1 MTPPKHRNHE
11 NHEQHTRHRF
21 FTRLYFFH
29 VYNNYELHRVHGHII
44 CNVHHLIRA
53 SFLRSRVETR
63 EGLMIESA
71 LQRLDGR
78 WIDDGLVVRFG
89 QNGTDAV
96 DEYVTQRL

>member
-1 MTPPKHRNHE
+1 MYIFSMCIMITSSIAPIAS
-11 NHEQHTRHRF
+11 TCILF
-21 FTRLYFFH
+21 VMY
-29 VYNNYELHRVHGHII
+29 
-44 CNVHHLIRA
+44 HLIRA
-53 SFLRSRVETR
+53 SFLRSRVEPR

-78 WIDDGLVVRFG
+78 WIDDDLVVRFG

>member
-1 MTPPKHRNHE
+1 MYI
-11 NHEQHTRHRF
+11 F
-21 FTRLYFFH
+21 SMC
-29 VYNNYELHRVHGHII
+29 II
-44 CNVHHLIRA
+44 ITSSIAPTASTSILFVMYYLIRA
-53 SFLRSRVETR
+53 SFLRSRVEPR